1 MVDSSDPVKPP
12 HTPPQGPKPEH
23 AHKEQKGPPPQYG
36 AISAKPMTFL
46 GMHFTGP
53 EAEKLW
59 NAIIQQIN
67 SQIQREQARALK
79 ALRKLKK
86 SSTGEGGD
94 D

>member
-1 MVDSSDPVKPP
+1 MVDPVDPKVPG
-12 HTPPQGPKPEH
+12 TPPPADVT
-23 AHKEQKGPPPQYG
+23 AHKKGPPPQYG
-36 AISAKPMTFL
+36 KDTAKPMTFL

-59 NAIIQQIN
+59 NTICQQIN
-67 SQIQREQARALK
+67 NQLQHEQARAMK

-86 SSTGEGGD
+86 SSTGQGGD

>member
-1 MVDSSDPVKPP
+1 MVDPIDPAKPP
-12 HTPPQGPKPEH
+12 NALPSADATSDKR
-23 AHKEQKGPPPQYG
+23 KGPPPQYG
-36 AISAKPMTFL
+36 ESTTKPMTFL

-67 SQIQREQARALK
+67 SSIQHEQARALK
-79 ALRKLKK
+79 AIRKLRK

>member
-1 MVDSSDPVKPP
+1 MVDPVDPSKTPP
-12 HTPPQGPKPEH
+12 TPPQNPDATHSH
-23 AHKEQKGPPPQYG
+23 AKKKEPPPQYG
-36 AISAKPMTFL
+36 KITEKPMTFL

-53 EAEKLW
+53 EAEKFWDALV
-59 NAIIQQIN
+59 QQIN

-79 ALRKLKK
+79 ALRKLRK

>member
-1 MVDSSDPVKPP
+1 MVEPTDPTKPP
-12 HTPPQGPKPEH
+12 NVPQAASATP
-23 AHKEQKGPPPQYG
+23 HKKGPPPQYG
-36 AISAKPMTFL
+36 KMTAKPMTFL

-59 NAIIQQIN
+59 NVMIQQIN
-67 SQIQREQARALK
+67 NQLQHEQARALK

-86 SSTGEGGD
+86 SSTGQGGD

>member
-1 MVDSSDPVKPP
+1 MVDPVDPNKPP
-12 HTPPQGPKPEH
+12 TPASDAP
-23 AHKEQKGPPPQYG
+23 AHKKGPPPMYG
-36 AISAKPMTFL
+36 KDSAKPMTFL

-59 NAIIQQIN
+59 GAIMQQIN
-67 SQIQREQARALK
+67 SSIQHEQARAMK

>member
-1 MVDSSDPVKPP
+1 MVDPIDPTKNPNIPPATQSSSDHKKGLPP
-12 HTPPQGPKPEH
+12 E
-23 AHKEQKGPPPQYG
+23 YG
-36 AISAKPMTFL
+36 KVTAKPMTFL

-59 NAIIQQIN
+59 DAIIQQIN
-67 SQIQREQARALK
+67 TQIQHEQARALK

-86 SSTGEGGD
+86 SSTGQGGD